1 LKEFYTGTET
11 SILNIC
17 QNAKLSP
24 NFAQFQIAEEKD
36 KQLVSLSVLNSCKDK
51 FLESKEK
58 KFVLPV
64 VVLASTMIWSTGIE
78 WKNASILRRRKRRR
92 QSFSKTLFKPE

>member
-11 SILNIC
+11 STLNIC

-24 NFAQFQIAEEKD
+24 NFAQIQIAEEKD
-36 KQLVSLSVLNSCKDK
+36 KQLVSLSVLNSFKDK

-58 KFVLPV
+58 NSCFQLLFLLP
-64 VVLASTMIWSTGIE
+64 
-78 WKNASILRRRKRRR
+78 
-92 QSFSKTLFKPE
+92 P